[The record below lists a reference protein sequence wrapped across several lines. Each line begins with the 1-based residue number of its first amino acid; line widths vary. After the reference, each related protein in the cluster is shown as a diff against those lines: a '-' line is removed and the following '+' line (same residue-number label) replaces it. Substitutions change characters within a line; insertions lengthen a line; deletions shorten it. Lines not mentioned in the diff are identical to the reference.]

1 MCNFT
6 SLQFITS
13 LHDFAHSLI
22 SQNKCINNQRGK
34 FLISR
39 AWQKAWHRGK
49 KRGTVD
55 FKMFLVRGKR
65 GTATNAAAWHQPPL
79 PPLGG
84 RGLPRS
90 SRHGFYSLNIHI
102 HMQCL

>member
-1 MCNFT
+1 MFNFT
-6 SLQFITS
+6 NSQFITS
-13 LHDFAHSLI
+13 LQNITHSHF
-22 SQNKCINNQRGK
+22 NHFKCINTQCGK

-39 AWQKAWHRGK
+39 TWQKAWQRGK

-55 FKMFLVRGKR
+55 FKGFLVRGKR
-65 GTATNAAAWHQPPL
+65 GTATNAAAWQQPPL

-90 SRHGFYSLNIHI
+90 SRHDFYSLNIH
-102 HMQCL
+102 MQCL

>member
-6 SLQFITS
+6 NSQFITN
-13 LHDFAHSLI
+13 LHNFAYLLF
-22 SQNKCINNQRGK
+22 SQNKCINIQRGK
-34 FLISR
+34 FLISS
-39 AWQKAWHRGK
+39 AWQKAWQRGK

-55 FKMFLVRGKR
+55 FKGFLVRGKR
-65 GTATNAAAWHQPPL
+65 GAATNAAAWHQPPL

-90 SRHGFYSLNIHI
+90 SRHGFYSLNIH
-102 HMQCL
+102 MQCL